1 MPFPN
6 QGDKPQRPVTILL
19 LALVA
24 LAVIVLSHV
33 PVLKYVFMP
42 LEYFTT
48 TLHEVGHAGACLAT
62 GGSVAGL
69 TIVGDGNGHAG
80 LTFCSGGVPFIVAQA
95 GYLATAVF
103 GCLLLL
109 LGSARRNARG
119 ALYLLAG
126 IVALSVVL
134 FMSVTLFMPGHFVQ
148 AVLSMVVGTIGAL
161 AMFLTARKAPE
172 GLVHA
177 LVVFLAVNTVL
188 SAFGDI
194 AFVTML
200 SAGIVS
206 GGSSD
211 AGSMATLTGIPAVFW
226 GALWAVTSLAL
237 LVLTVK
243 RINSRRG

>member
-1 MPFPN
+1 VP
-6 QGDKPQRPVTILL
+6 ILL

-24 LAVIVLSHV
+24 VAVIVLSHV
-33 PVLKYVFMP
+33 PLLKYALLP

-80 LTFCSGGVPFIVAQA
+80 LTFCRGGVQFIVAQA
-95 GYLATAVF
+95 GYLATTIF

-109 LGSARRNARG
+109 LGSARKNAR
-119 ALYLLAG
+119 ATLYLLAG

-134 FMSVTLFMPGHFVQ
+134 FMSVTVFMPGYFVQ
-148 AVLSMVVGTIGAL
+148 AVLSMVVGTIGAA
-161 AMFLTARKAPE
+161 AMILIARKAPE
-172 GLVHA
+172 AAVHA
-177 LVVFLAVNTVL
+177 LVIFLAVNTVL

-226 GALWAVTSLAL
+226 GALWAVISLAL
-237 LVLTVK
+237 LVLTV
-243 RINSRRG
+243 RRFNCRRG